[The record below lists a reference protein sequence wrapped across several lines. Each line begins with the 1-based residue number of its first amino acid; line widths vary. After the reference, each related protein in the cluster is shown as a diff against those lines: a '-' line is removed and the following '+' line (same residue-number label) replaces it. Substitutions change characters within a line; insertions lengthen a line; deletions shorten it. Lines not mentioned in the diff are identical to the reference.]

1 MALGPD
7 EQEEDRAVFVGTLT
21 LDLLLG
27 DVHSLKQKRSVVRPV
42 VADLRRA
49 FEVSAAETGHLD
61 LHRRSEVSAGLVAAD
76 ARHCRDVLAA
86 CEARVAGRPEVDLL
100 SARIRVWSGDDDV
113 PEPLT
118 EGEEIRD

>member
-1 MALGPD
+1 M
-7 EQEEDRAVFVGTLT
+7 FVGTLT

-42 VADLRRA
+42 VADLRRS

-76 ARHCRDVLAA
+76 ARHCREVLDA
-86 CEARVAGRPEVDLL
+86 CEARVAARPELDLL
-100 SARIRVWSGDDDV
+100 SARIRIWNGEDDLGA
-113 PEPLT
+113 PFT